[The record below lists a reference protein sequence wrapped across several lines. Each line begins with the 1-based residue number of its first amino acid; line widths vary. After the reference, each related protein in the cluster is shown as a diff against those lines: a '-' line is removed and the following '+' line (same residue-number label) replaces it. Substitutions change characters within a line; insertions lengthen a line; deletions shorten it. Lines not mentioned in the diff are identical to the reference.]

1 MGGFMK
7 VYKTLML
14 SLLTA
19 VALGCGYSNP
29 MTSGVSMP
37 AISQLSPG
45 STTAGS
51 AQFQLEV
58 DGSNFSTSAVVN
70 FNGTA
75 QATTFVNTGK
85 LEAAIPSAAVMTSG
99 TVPVTVTN
107 PATSVRYNMPATTS
121 TPVNF
126 MIN

>member
-7 VYKTLML
+7 VCKLFVL
-14 SLLTA
+14 PLLTA
-19 VALGCGYSNP
+19 MALGCGYSNP
-29 MTSGVSMP
+29 SMAAMTP

-85 LEAAIPSAAVMTSG
+85 LEAVISSTAVMTSG

-107 PATSVRYNMPATTS
+107 PASNGRYNMPATTS
-121 TPVNF
+121 APVNF
-126 MIN
+126 MID

>member
-7 VYKTLML
+7 VCKLFVL
-14 SLLTA
+14 PLLT
-19 VALGCGYSNP
+19 VFALGCGYSNP
-29 MTSGVSMP
+29 SMNSAMVP

-58 DGSNFSTSAVVN
+58 DGSNFSTSAVIN

-85 LEAAIPSAAVMTSG
+85 LEAVISSTAVMTSG

-107 PATSVRYNMPATTS
+107 PATSGRYNMPATTS
-121 TPVNF
+121 APVNF